1 MNDSRRKFL
10 NTSLFAGAGM
20 VLAPWQRLVAET
32 GVTGGSGPA
41 SGLLFGPEDL
51 ERIRTSIRHPRFA
64 ALWAEIS
71 GRKRLDGV
79 ASDPAVG
86 DGAELAQTGTVVD
99 LEADTRFLRDELNV
113 YDHVRHML
121 RARRILERSAFVYA
135 VDGDAGHRDVAVLA
149 LQRILDYPKW
159 DYFLDGG
166 ELVIGLQR
174 APEASIAMSLALG
187 WLGDVLDDATKAE
200 VKKQIAEKGAPACF
214 QSLYSMRYPDRVR
227 GWAFDPE
234 SEHDFEY
241 DMSRWPIILNSTN
254 LKVIPIAGLTM
265 ACCVLKDEHPQV
277 NRWLDMAIQS
287 ARAFAPMYG
296 RDGSYDEG
304 ISYWGYTTLHLA
316 LFAET
321 LYRTFGIDHRDII
334 DFGGTVRHALQ
345 MSMPT
350 VGNPNDAVNFGDAK
364 TIGDL
369 SVAGWIA
376 SLRNDGI
383 AQHTLLNLGEIRS
396 QYGIGWFDPDVS
408 PTAPDASLLDVR
420 YVNDWVLSRTGWD
433 IDACQVAFRSG
444 GPANHEHAD
453 RNSVIFKAYGER
465 LFHDPFNAAYM
476 PTLPLW
482 KLRQTAAHTAVLID
496 GKGHQYH
503 DGSEGTNPSWAES
516 HITRYEANEHWML
529 ASSDAT
535 SAYRLVDD
543 NVRSIVRTILFLK
556 PDVLIILDR
565 VLLDKSAAPVQARF
579 QVYNDDGNGKAVAGG
594 DSFRIERPN
603 AFVSSFCRAL
613 GGMEVSAGRLDIEP
627 GVAADT
633 FIGMEENIQKEYQEY
648 PYVALDSVPAMEHS
662 LLTVSAAQRAEAEP
676 AVVKIQ
682 DTNSGWRVEIQ
693 HNGRAHDVYAHRDGT
708 IEVG

>member
-1 MNDSRRKFL
+1 MKTSRRKFL
-10 NTSLFAGAGM
+10 NTSFFAGAGIA
-20 VLAPWQRLVAET
+20 LAPWQQLVAEI
-32 GVTGGSGPA
+32 GRPGGA
-41 SGLLFGPEDL
+41 SATAGILFDETDFQ
-51 ERIRTSIRHPRFA
+51 RIRESVRHPRFA

-71 GRKRLDGV
+71 GRGQKAGT
-79 ASDPAVG
+79 ATGTAVG
-86 DGAELAQTGTVVD
+86 DGAELAQKGTVVD
-99 LEADTRFLRDELNV
+99 LEADRRFLKNELNV
-113 YDHVRHML
+113 HDHVRHML

-135 VDGDAGHRDVAVLA
+135 VDGDAGHRDVALLA
-149 LQRILDYPKW
+149 LKRILDFPKW
-159 DYFLDGG
+159 DYFLEGG

-174 APEASIAMSLALG
+174 APEATIAMSLALG
-187 WLGDVLDDATKAE
+187 WLSDVLDESTKAE
-200 VKKQIAEKGAPACF
+200 IKRQIAEKGAPPCF

-265 ACCVLKDEHPQV
+265 ACCVLKDAHPQV
-277 NRWLDMAIQS
+277 ERWLDMAIQS
-287 ARAFAPMYG
+287 ARSFAPMYG

-321 LYRTFGIDHRDII
+321 LYRTYGIDHRDII
-334 DFGGTVRHALQ
+334 DFRGTVRHALQ

-350 VGNPNDAVNFGDAK
+350 AGNPNDAVNFGDAK

-376 SLRNDGI
+376 SLRDDGV

-396 QYGIGWFDPDVS
+396 QYGIGWFDPGVR
-408 PTAPDASLLDVR
+408 PAAPDDGLMDVR
-420 YVNDWVLSRTGWD
+420 FVNDWVLSRTGWD
-433 IDACQVAFRSG
+433 TDASQVAFRSG

-482 KLRQTAAHTAVLID
+482 KLRHTEAHTAVLID

-503 DGSEGTNPSWAES
+503 DGSEGTNASWAES
-516 HITRYEANEHWML
+516 RITAYAVTPDWMQ
-529 ASSDAT
+529 AGSDAT
-535 SAYRLVDD
+535 SAYRLVNE
-543 NVRSIVRTILFLK
+543 NVQSVQRTLLFLK
-556 PDVLIILDR
+556 PDVLILLDR
-565 VLLDKSAAPVQARF
+565 IQLAEKPAPVQARF
-579 QVYNDDGNGKAVAGG
+579 QVFNDDGHGHATTRGQ
-594 DSFRIERPN
+594 DFRIERPR
-603 AFVSSFCRAL
+603 AFLTGTCRAL
-613 GGMEVSAGRLDIEP
+613 GSCEVSARFLDIEP

-633 FIGMEENIQKEYQEY
+633 FIGMEETIQKAYQEY
-648 PYVALDSVPAMEHS
+648 PYIAAESGAAMEHT
-662 LLTVSAAQRAEAEP
+662 LLTVSAAQRLGADAAEFDVVENESHWTIQIKHNTRRF
-676 AVVKIQ
+676 AV
-682 DTNSGWRVEIQ
+682 
-693 HNGRAHDVYAHRDGT
+693 RALRDGT
-708 IEVG
+708 LDLL

>member
-1 MNDSRRKFL
+1 MNADRRKFL
-10 NTSLFAGAGM
+10 SASVFAGAGLA
-20 VLAPWQRLVAET
+20 LAPWQKLVAEARSE
-32 GVTGGSGPA
+32 GVLPSST
-41 SGLLFGPEDL
+41 GLLFGPEDFK
-51 ERIRTSIRHPRFA
+51 RIRESIRHPRFA
-64 ALWAEIS
+64 GLWTELT
-71 GRKRLDGV
+71 GRQDVTGRS
-79 ASDPAVG
+79 ADPAVG
-86 DGAELAQTGTVVD
+86 DGAELAQTGSVVD

-135 VDGDAGHRDVAVLA
+135 VDGDPRHRDVALLA
-149 LQRILDYPKW
+149 MKRILDFPKW
-159 DYFLDGG
+159 DYFLEGG

-187 WLGDVLDDATKAE
+187 WLGEAIDEDTQRE
-200 VKKQIAEKGAPACF
+200 VKRQIAEKGAPACF

-227 GWAFDPE
+227 GWTFDPE

-277 NRWLDMAIQS
+277 NRWLDMAVQS
-287 ARAFAPMYG
+287 ARSFAPMYG
-296 RDGSYDEG
+296 SDGSYDEG

-321 LYRTFGIDHRDII
+321 LYRTFKIDHRDII
-334 DFGGTVRHALQ
+334 DFGATVRHALQ
-345 MSMPT
+345 MWMPT

-364 TIGDL
+364 TVGDL

-376 SLRNDGI
+376 SLRNDGV
-383 AQHTLLNLGEIRS
+383 AQHSLLNLGEIRS
-396 QYGIGWFDPDVS
+396 QYGIGWFDPS
-408 PTAPDASLLDVR
+408 IRPSAPDDSLKDVR

-433 IDACQVAFRSG
+433 TDASQVAFRSG

-482 KLRQTAAHTAVLID
+482 KLRLTGAHTAVLVD
-496 GKGHQYH
+496 GQGHQYH

-516 HITRYEANEHWML
+516 HIIRYEANDRWMI

-535 SAYRLVDD
+535 PAYRLVND
-543 NVRSIVRTILFLK
+543 NVQSIVRTIAFLK
-556 PDVLIILDR
+556 PDVLIIVDR
-565 VLLDKSAAPVQARF
+565 VRLSKTPATVEARF
-579 QVYNDDGNGKAVAGG
+579 QVYNDDGRGSASTSG
-594 DSFRIERPN
+594 DTFRIERPH
-603 AFVSSFCRAL
+603 AFASSICRSTNGLKLA
-613 GGMEVSAGRLDIEP
+613 AKRLDIEP

-633 FIGMEENIQKEYQEY
+633 FIGMEENIQKEYEEY
-648 PYVALDSVPAMEHS
+648 PYVSVISESAMEHT
-662 LLTVSAAQRAEAEP
+662 LLSVNSAQRTGGASPTVRINEIA
-676 AVVKIQ
+676 
-682 DTNSGWRVEIQ
+682 SGWRLRIR
-693 HNGRAHDVYAHRDGT
+693 HNGRSFDLSVGHDGSIRLS
-708 IEVG
+708 

>member
-1 MNDSRRKFL
+1 MKSSRRKFL
-10 NTSLFAGAGM
+10 NTSLFAGAGIA
-20 VLAPWQRLVAET
+20 LAPWQQLVAEISS
-32 GVTGGSGPA
+32 TGGGAAVSGI
-41 SGLLFGPEDL
+41 LFGETDF
-51 ERIRTSIRHPRFA
+51 ERIRESVRHPRFA

-71 GRKRLDGV
+71 GKGSTSDG
-79 ASDPAVG
+79 ATGPAVG

-149 LQRILDYPKW
+149 LKRILDFPKW

-174 APEASIAMSLALG
+174 APEATIAMSLALG
-187 WLGDVLDDATKAE
+187 WLSDVLDEATKAE

-265 ACCVLKDEHPQV
+265 ACCVLKDEHPQAQ
-277 NRWLDMAIQS
+277 RWLDMAIQS
-287 ARAFAPMYG
+287 ARSFAPMYG

-304 ISYWGYTTLHLA
+304 ISYWGYTTLHMA

-321 LYRTFGIDHRDII
+321 LYRTYGIDHRDII

-345 MSMPT
+345 MWMPT
-350 VGNPNDAVNFGDAK
+350 VDNPNDAVNFGDAK

-376 SLRNDGI
+376 SLRDDGV

-396 QYGIGWFDPDVS
+396 QYGIGWFDPKVRS
-408 PTAPDASLLDVR
+408 VAPDDGLLDVR

-433 IDACQVAFRSG
+433 TDACQVAFRSG

-516 HITRYEANEHWML
+516 HITDYAANPEWMR

-535 SAYRLVDD
+535 PAYRLVDD
-543 NVRSIVRTILFLK
+543 NVQSVQRTLLFLK
-556 PDVLIILDR
+556 PDVLILLDR
-565 VLLDKSAAPVQARF
+565 VRLAKHAATVQARF
-579 QVYNDDGNGKAVAGG
+579 QVFNDDGNGHASV
-594 DSFRIERPN
+594 DSHNFRIERPQ
-603 AFVSSFCRAL
+603 AFLTGTCRAL
-613 GGMEVSAGRLDIEP
+613 GSLELAAERLDIEP

-633 FIGMEENIQKEYQEY
+633 FIGMEENIQKEYHEY
-648 PYVALDSVPAMEHS
+648 PYIGAESAAAMQHT
-662 LLTVSAAQRAEAEP
+662 LLTVSAAQRQGAYP
-676 AVVKIQ
+676 AVFEV
-682 DTNSGWRVEIQ
+682 TNGDSYWTINIQ
-693 HNGRAHDVYAHRDGT
+693 HNSRRFEVHAHKDGT
-708 IEVG
+708 LEIV